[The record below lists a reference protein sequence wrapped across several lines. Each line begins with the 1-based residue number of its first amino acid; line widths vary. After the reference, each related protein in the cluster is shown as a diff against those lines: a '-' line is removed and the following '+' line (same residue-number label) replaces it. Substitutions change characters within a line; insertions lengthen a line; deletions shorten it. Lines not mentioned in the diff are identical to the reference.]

1 MRRRMHSMVWVVFMA
16 LTLVLLVQ
24 GVYAQQPEK
33 SKEKGKTVEATE
45 KEKKVEATIT
55 PKPEEGQRPGE
66 AGRREGDRRE
76 GDRGQRRGFDP
87 AMMQERML
95 GRIKETMGSKD
106 EEWKAIEPLV
116 KKVLDAQTKTRMG
129 GYMGRREGAENAA
142 EVEALRSALESQ
154 QSKPEDIKQKLDAYR
169 NMRNKNQEELKKA
182 QDELKKV
189 LTVKQEAEL
198 VLMGTLE

>member
-1 MRRRMHSMVWVVFMA
+1 MVWVVFMA
-16 LTLVLLVQ
+16 LTMALLVQ

-33 SKEKGKTVEATE
+33 SKE

-66 AGRREGDRRE
+66 PGRRE

-129 GYMGRREGAENAA
+129 GYMGRREGAENAV
-142 EVEALRSALESQ
+142 EVEALRSALESE